1 MSIENKTKEGS
12 SPSAMMAVLL
22 GAMAGGLGWGIRGQ
36 YGHETG
42 AMLAGLLVSLTLTL
56 LFCKE
61 ANLLAVTRAVAW
73 CTVGIGFGGSMTY
86 GQTIGLTQNAPVI
99 GNWHALGLGMLGLA
113 IKGGLWIGFGGAFL
127 GIGLGGVRYRSG
139 EMLLL
144 MLGLI
149 GLSAVGVWLFN
160 EPFDVS
166 QRILPKIYFSANW
179 DWEPSVTLK
188 PRREVW
194 GGFLLA
200 LIGLLLYASVIKRD
214 GLALRMGLWGILGGM
229 IGFPMGQSL
238 QAFHAWNLEWF
249 RSPSLAAIDP
259 LINWWNWMETTFGLV
274 LGGTLGLGLWT
285 CRSRIKLASQSPTV
299 SLSFPGELLLLAV
312 HLILLSQEEFEAITP
327 IAPQL
332 IKPALR
338 ILGDMY
344 DQGLILGL
352 IPIVAIA
359 GGRYW
364 PAWLI
369 LPVTML
375 PYAGKTVRELVY
387 KGPQIE
393 ELGGWAIYFA
403 VPMCIT
409 VALAWWISRPGQDSR
424 PASRFLQ
431 VTLLATTWLYWSLN
445 FAFFHFPWPWET
457 WTMRT
462 ANGLMFTAC
471 AIAISLYALTS
482 NKRP

>member
-1 MSIENKTKEGS
+1 METQSREGS
-12 SPSAMMAVLL
+12 WPSAIMAVVL
-22 GAMAGGLGWGIRGQ
+22 GALAGGLGWGIRGQ

-56 LFCKE
+56 RFCKE
-61 ANLLAVTRAVAW
+61 GNLLSVLRAAAW

-99 GNWHALGLGMLGLA
+99 GNWHALGWGMLGLA

-127 GIGLGGVRYRSG
+127 GMGLGGTRYRAG

-149 GLSAVGVWLFN
+149 GLSAVGVWLLN
-160 EPFDVS
+160 EPFDIS

-179 DWEPSVTLK
+179 DWEPSITLK

-200 LIGLLLYASVIKRD
+200 LAGLLLYASLIKTD
-214 GLALRMGLWGILGGM
+214 GLALRMGLWGILGGV
-229 IGFPMGQSL
+229 IGFPLGQSL
-238 QAFHAWNLEWF
+238 QAFHAWNPELF
-249 RSPSLAAIDP
+249 RSPSLSSIDP
-259 LINWWNWMETTFGLV
+259 LINWWNWMETTFGFTLGGV
-274 LGGTLGLGLWT
+274 LGFGLWS
-285 CRSRIKLASQSPTV
+285 CRSRIKVSGQAPAV
-299 SLSFPGELLLLAV
+299 SLSFPGELLLLSV
-312 HLILLSQEEFEAITP
+312 HLLLLVNEEFEALTP
-327 IAPQL
+327 IAPPF
-332 IKPALR
+332 IKPTLR
-338 ILGDMY
+338 ILGDLY

-387 KGPQIE
+387 KGPQIGE
-393 ELGGWAIYFA
+393 SWGWICYLAI
-403 VPMCIT
+403 PLCIT
-409 VALAWWISRPGQDSR
+409 AILAWWLNRPGQESR
-424 PASRFLQ
+424 PASNFLRA
-431 VTLLATTWLYWSLN
+431 TLLITTWLYWTLN

-462 ANGLMFTAC
+462 ANGICFTAC
-471 AIAISLYALTS
+471 AIALSLHSISS
-482 NKRP
+482 NKKL